1 MNYSPSHHAPAG
13 FAKSPVH
20 PAVGKRA
27 KEPMPTY
34 QKVLIA
40 VIIVALVLAGIL
52 TFYALM
58 RNRRTEENTIQS
70 EEYAQVCQDSNSGLR
85 VDDSYCEA
93 AGSEADFAGDGSVA
107 SASASPS
114 SSSHTTH
121 RSSYHWYYVGGYGSS
136 SSNRTVPSVG
146 SRVEGGSYSKPSN
159 GTVYSGVPTSG
170 GSYESSYKSAKK
182 TSTRSSGKTTGTV
195 SGGKT
200 SSNSGSKSGSK
211 SGSNSGSSSKSGS
224 KSGSSSK
231 SGSKSSGSKGGFGGG
246 SKSGG
251 GSSGG

>member
-1 MNYSPSHHAPAG
+1 MNYSPSRHAPVG

-20 PAVGKRA
+20 QPAQSKN
-27 KEPMPTY
+27 PMPMY
-34 QKVLIA
+34 QRVLIA
-40 VIIVALVLAGIL
+40 IIIIALVLAGIL

-93 AGSEADFAGDGSVA
+93 AGSDADFAGDGSVA
-107 SASASPS
+107 SASPS
-114 SSSHTTH
+114 SSSHSYH

-136 SSNRTVPSVG
+136 SSNSTVPSVG

-159 GTVYSGVPTSG
+159 GTVYSGVSTSG

-182 TSTRSSGKTTGTV
+182 TSTRSSGKTTSTI

-200 SSNSGSKSGSK
+200 SSNSGSKSGSN
-211 SGSNSGSSSKSGS
+211 SGSNSGSSSKSG
-224 KSGSSSK
+224 SK